1 MGNSSI
7 SGNKTRRKRWEFGGP
22 GLHYSSKNC
31 HHPSGQPPVAP
42 WIKPRTCD
50 QPRKKGFAAQGF
62 FWWRK
67 FHYLAI
73 KKRGCEPYKVFFFFI
88 NKNSSRWPKFE
99 RRKTFEIA
107 RFRFQI
113 PFSLV
118 ASSQAGFSI
127 NWQ

>member
-1 MGNSSI
+1 MENSSI
-7 SGNKTRRKRWEFGGP
+7 SGNKTRKKRWEFGGP

-31 HHPSGQPPVAP
+31 HHPSGQLPVAP

-73 KKRGCEPYKVFFFFI
+73 KKGAVNHTKFFF
-88 NKNSSRWPKFE
+88 KNISSRWPKFE
-99 RRKTFEIA
+99 RRQNFEIA
-107 RFRFQI
+107 RFRFQVLAGDI
-113 PFSLV
+113 FFPFSNCCV
-118 ASSQAGFSI
+118 IPRGI
-127 NWQ
+127 